1 MSFLLQPPTKPISFM
16 RTTERHIAEM
26 RKKDKEV
33 WVGFITSNA
42 EAESPYINKRTL
54 STNRDGRDAYYAT
67 TKAQ

>member
-1 MSFLLQPPTKPISFM
+1 M